1 VTGVQ
6 TCALPICRETVRLG
20 VVRGIQHCA
29 LVVSDL
35 DRSRAFYG
43 GALGLAEIPRPASFA
58 FAGAWF
64 QAGADEVHLI
74 VERETTMRAGAYT
87 PGAGLAVGLA
97 THLALE
103 VDDLDGA
110 LGRLQQHGIEIA
122 AGPMPRGD
130 GVQQAYAIDPDGY
143 VVEVFERTDEDQS
156 GAGPRLPVRE

>member
-1 VTGVQ
+1 
-6 TCALPICRETVRLG
+6 LI
-20 VVRGIQHCA
+20 RGIQHCA

-35 DRSRAFYG
+35 ERSRAFYG

-74 VERETTMRAGAYT
+74 VEGDTTMRAGAFEH
-87 PGAGLAVGLA
+87 GAGLAAGLV

-110 LGRLQQHGIEIA
+110 VGRLREHGVEIGG
-122 AGPMPRGD
+122 GPMPRGD
-130 GVQQAYAIDPDGY
+130 GVQQAFTLDPDSWPQ
-143 VVEVFERTDEDQS
+143 TLMWS
-156 GAGPRLPVRE
+156 A